1 MHAKEKSPLPKD
13 VSGHQQN
20 NTDFHA
26 CSWNAGLHKKEEVGL
41 DIQACKSFFRSIWEG
56 IEARV

>member
-1 MHAKEKSPLPKD
+1 MQRKSHLFQKMFLGTSKIIP
-13 VSGHQQN
+13 
-20 NTDFHA
+20 DFHA